1 MRITFYDTRISNDD
15 TVMLVKERAMNY
27 AIENISNPSDAAT
40 LINKVTHLNEMAEEY
55 GYMIALNTKNKPIGI
70 FLISKGTAN
79 YSTMNSREVFL
90 RALLIGATVIIVFHN
105 HPSKD
110 TFPSESDV
118 STTKKLV
125 EAGKLIGIPV
135 MDHIIIGGKD
145 FYSFKSEGIID

>member
-1 MRITFYDTRISNDD
+1 M
-15 TVMLVKERAMNY
+15 E
-27 AIENISNPSDAAT
+27 
-40 LINKVTHLNEMAEEY
+40 LIRREHTH
-55 GYMIALNTKNKPIGI
+55 
-70 FLISKGTAN
+70 F
-79 YSTMNSREVFL
+79 
-90 RALLIGATVIIVFHN
+90 